1 MRESTAG
8 AIALAL
14 ESCARVLADPAS
26 DSMSGDITELLQ
38 RARAGDRPALDE
50 LLPLI
55 YVELHRLAHA
65 QHAAAPATLL
75 NTTALV
81 HEAYLKLV
89 NQQNLSWPD
98 RRHFYAYAARAM
110 RSILVDNV
118 RRSGSDKRGGGSLRD
133 DDALDRLE
141 AGDESGLLAV
151 DQALHRLAQI
161 SDRLR
166 EIVELHVFAG
176 LEFRDIAACL
186 ELTERT
192 IFRDWRKA
200 RVLLQSLL
208 VQT

>member
-1 MRESTAG
+1 MA
-8 AIALAL
+8 AM
-14 ESCARVLADPAS
+14 AD
-26 DSMSGDITELLQ
+26 DITELLQ

-55 YVELHRLAHA
+55 YAELRRLAHA
-65 QHAAAPATLL
+65 QHARGPATL

-89 NQQNLSWPD
+89 NQPELSWPD

-110 RSILVDNV
+110 RSILVDNA
-118 RRSGSDKRGGGSLRD
+118 RRRGSDKRGGGVRD
-133 DDALDRLE
+133 DDALDRVRG
-141 AGDESGLLAV
+141 GDGHDGADLLQV
-151 DQALHRLAQI
+151 DQALSELARI

-166 EIVELHVFAG
+166 EVVELHVFAG
-176 LEFRDIAACL
+176 LEFSEIAACL

-200 RVLLQSLL
+200 RVLLQSIL

>member
-1 MRESTAG
+1 
-8 AIALAL
+8 
-14 ESCARVLADPAS
+14 
-26 DSMSGDITELLQ
+26 MSGEITELLQ
-38 RARAGDRPALDE
+38 RASAGDRPALDE

-65 QHAAAPATLL
+65 QHAGGPPTLL

-81 HEAYLKLV
+81 HEAYLRLV
-89 NQQNLSWPD
+89 NRADLSWPD

-110 RSILVDNV
+110 RSILVDNA
-118 RRSGSDKRGGGSLRD
+118 RRRESDKRGGGALRD
-133 DDALDRLE
+133 DDALERLQS
-141 AGDESGLLAV
+141 GDESGLLAV

-161 SDRLR
+161 SERLR
-166 EIVELHVFAG
+166 EVVELHVFAG
-176 LEFRDIAACL
+176 LEFSDIAACL

-208 VQT
+208 TTQP

>member
-1 MRESTAG
+1 MAVMG
-8 AIALAL
+8 
-14 ESCARVLADPAS
+14 D
-26 DSMSGDITELLQ
+26 DITELLQ

-55 YVELHRLAHA
+55 YAELHRLAHA
-65 QHAAAPATLL
+65 QHARGPATLL

-89 NQQNLSWPD
+89 SQPELSWPD

-110 RSILVDNV
+110 RSILVDNA
-118 RRSGSDKRGGGSLRD
+118 RRRGSDKRGGGAVRD
-133 DDALDRLE
+133 DDALERLQ
-141 AGDESGLLAV
+141 AGDESDLLAV
-151 DQALHRLAQI
+151 DQALRRLAQI

-166 EIVELHVFAG
+166 EVVELHVFAG
-176 LEFRDIAACL
+176 LEFSDIAACL

-200 RVLLQSLL
+200 RALLQSML

>member
-1 MRESTAG
+1 M
-8 AIALAL
+8 
-14 ESCARVLADPAS
+14 AD
-26 DSMSGDITELLQ
+26 DITELLQ

-55 YVELHRLAHA
+55 YAELHRLAHA
-65 QHAAAPATLL
+65 QHAGRPATLL

-89 NQQNLSWPD
+89 SQPDLSWPD

-110 RSILVDNV
+110 RSILVDNA
-118 RRSGSDKRGGGSLRD
+118 RRRGSDKRGGRDVRD
-133 DDALDRLE
+133 DDALERLQ
-141 AGDESGLLAV
+141 AGDESDLLAV
-151 DQALHRLAQI
+151 DQALCRLAQI

-166 EIVELHVFAG
+166 EVVELHVFAG
-176 LEFRDIAACL
+176 LEFSDIAACL

-200 RVLLQSLL
+200 RALLQSML

>member
-1 MRESTAG
+1 MG
-8 AIALAL
+8 
-14 ESCARVLADPAS
+14 D
-26 DSMSGDITELLQ
+26 DITELLQ

-55 YVELHRLAHA
+55 YAELSRLAHA
-65 QHAAAPATLL
+65 QHARGQSTML

-89 NQQNLSWPD
+89 NQPELSWPD

-110 RSILVDNV
+110 RSILVDNA
-118 RRSGSDKRGGGSLRD
+118 RRRASDKRGGGAVRD
-133 DDALDRLE
+133 DDALERLQ
-141 AGDESGLLAV
+141 AGDETDLLAV
-151 DQALHRLAQI
+151 DQALNRLAQV

-166 EIVELHVFAG
+166 EVVELHVFAG

-186 ELTERT
+186 QMTERT

-200 RVLLQSLL
+200 RALLESLL
-208 VQT
+208 GGEPCAS